1 LLFHPTQKA
10 VRLKSPFAPPAAA
23 LMRNVISRKE
33 NFIKSKD
40 RNINGG
46 GANAELISTLRL
58 VLAAS
63 GSNQS
68 FERKSRFAGLRPL
81 VKT

>member
-33 NFIKSKD
+33 NFSKSKE

-46 GANAELISTLRL
+46 GANAELI
-58 VLAAS
+58 
-63 GSNQS
+63 
-68 FERKSRFAGLRPL
+68 
-81 VKT
+81 